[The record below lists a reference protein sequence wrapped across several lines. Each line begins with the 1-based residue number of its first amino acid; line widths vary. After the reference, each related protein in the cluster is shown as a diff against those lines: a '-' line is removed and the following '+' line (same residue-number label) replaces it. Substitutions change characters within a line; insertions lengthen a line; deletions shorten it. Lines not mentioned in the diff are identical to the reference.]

1 MNAATIAMTPQGQ
14 LIHLDANGERD
25 FSPKTQAAIR
35 MAAAIFLTVLATLAL
50 GLMSGVVEP
59 APWSPMSQVHQEAP
73 ADQAPP
79 APEFDIPPGWEPAV
93 PAKPAPGPGVA
104 I

>member
-1 MNAATIAMTPQGQ
+1 MNNAATIAMTQRGQ

-25 FSPKTQAAIR
+25 FSPQTQAVIR
-35 MAAAIFLTVLATLAL
+35 MAAAIFITVLVTLAL
-50 GLMSGVVEP
+50 GLLTGVVEP
-59 APWSPMSQVHQEAP
+59 ASWSPMGQTNAPTQEAP
-73 ADQAPP
+73 PS